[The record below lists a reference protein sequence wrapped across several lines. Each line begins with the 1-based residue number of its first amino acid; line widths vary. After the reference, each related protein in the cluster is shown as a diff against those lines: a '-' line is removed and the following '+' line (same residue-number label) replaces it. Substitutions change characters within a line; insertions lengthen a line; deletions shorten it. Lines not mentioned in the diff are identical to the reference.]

1 VHRSRFV
8 AVDADVVDL
17 NMKKVFTRSSVVPRD
32 LARRVLQAAAARLR
46 KSAT

>member
-8 AVDADVVDL
+8 AVDGGVVDL
-17 NMKKVFTRSSVVPRD
+17 NMKEVFTRSSVVLRD
-32 LARRVLQAAAARLR
+32 LARRVLQAAAAQLR